1 LRSSAT
7 ASPCRRRGSRSHR
20 CGAGCPRQRTVSLV
34 CLLAVFIRLFLGGA
48 SGRLPFGDGA
58 AVEPGPGCRGLRRT
72 GLRRLIR
79 RGVLGI
85 GLGPLPRLGGAAGG
99 ILGTAT
105 GRVLCAL
112 RGVLCALRGVLGAL
126 GGILGQCVRR
136 LLARGALAVSALAFG
151 DGASGLLALLLPA
164 RRRRRFGRL
173 RGGRRLG

>member
-58 AVEPGPGCRGLRRT
+58 AVEPGPGCRGLPRT

-99 ILGTAT
+99 ILGTAA

-112 RGVLCALRGVLGAL
+112 RAVLGAL

-136 LLARGALAVSALAFG
+136 LLTRGALAVSALAFG
-151 DGASGLLALLLPA
+151 DGASGLLALLL
-164 RRRRRFGRL
+164 
-173 RGGRRLG
+173 